1 MAAIAGALACFMEF
15 VIEFYAASKNAG
27 YNSMLQTISYLG
39 NPVSTTYHLIKIWNI
54 IFAVLFVFFAFG
66 FYNAFKKHNCL
77 IKTAFFLLLIY
88 GLAQGL
94 GAGIFT
100 MDALKTQNTWA
111 NLLHNVFSIVG
122 DMAMVL
128 FPLIMF
134 YCFTKG
140 ERLFTLLISV
150 LGIVFIT
157 LFLLAK
163 FGGISQTI
171 HYKGLWQRMFQG
183 FYYTYFLFI
192 AYKINFYNKHKLNVN
207 H

>member
-15 VIEFYAASKNAG
+15 VIEFYAASENAH
-27 YNSMLQTISYLG
+27 YNSMLQSISYLG
-39 NPVSTTYHLIKIWNI
+39 NPISPTYHLIKIWNI

-66 FYNAFKKHNCL
+66 FYNAFKKHNSI
-77 IKTAFFLLLIY
+77 IKTAFILLLIY
-88 GLAQGL
+88 GLAEGF

-100 MDALKTQNTWA
+100 MDALKTQNTWS

-122 DMAMVL
+122 DIAMVL
-128 FPLIMF
+128 FPIIMF
-134 YCFTKG
+134 YCFTKV
-140 ERLFTLLISV
+140 ERLFTLLISGG
-150 LGIVFIT
+150 GIIFIA

-163 FGGISQTI
+163 FEVISQI
-171 HYKGLWQRMFQG
+171 IDYKGLWQRIFQG

-192 AYKINFYNKHKLNVN
+192 AYKISFYNKHKLNVT